1 MASAHYE
8 TLLGGGSC
16 IGGGGSGALR
26 IRPSWQIVSEVS
38 GCLVINMPKNE
49 SGDSE
54 MYSAE
59 FAGLPV
65 LRSGSRLTAR
75 CLSAVGGS
83 GMKLMIQK
91 KGNNCETLGMTEAG
105 RSHTIRC
112 VVSGPRN
119 TKRTDFQ
126 WQWAAWI
133 LL

>member
-75 CLSAVGGS
+75 CLSAVGGYS
-83 GMKLMIQK
+83 RKLMNQK
-91 KGNNCETLGMTEAG
+91 KNKKSRGLVRTERGHLTAI
-105 RSHTIRC
+105 RSGWMVHRM
-112 VVSGPRN
+112 P
-119 TKRTDFQ
+119 
-126 WQWAAWI
+126 
-133 LL
+133 

>member
-75 CLSAVGGS
+75 WLSAVGGS
-83 GMKLMIQK
+83 GMKIMIQK
-91 KGNNCETLGMTEAG
+91 KEKNTRRLGRRKRGALTPSHAG
-105 RSHTIRC
+105 GVGHRKPSQT
-112 VVSGPRN
+112 N
-119 TKRTDFQ
+119 F
-126 WQWAAWI
+126 
-133 LL
+133 